1 MPPTIAPVRGGN
13 APHRIVGALST
24 AALIVVVVPQ
34 RNASRAELGRVDTP
48 RHDGF
53 SFSPG
58 TCELGPEF
66 CAATTPRSWTR
77 SEIDLVRG
85 AFDEIE
91 SSDLGRRIVERAVRN
106 GFHTLRRFAQAA
118 HVNAQ
123 GSYDAEPMLAAMT
136 HADDRHS
143 IRTID
148 VTDRF
153 FDRGSARDHF
163 SGDPGYLLTT
173 EILAHELL
181 HAMDLG
187 QRYSGTPEFRRVA
200 RLGTTA
206 AQQEEADRV
215 NLERERLDGEG
226 RYESGWEVSRSFAV
240 LRLRG
245 RLPSVI
251 ALDGYREAFAEF
263 GAHLILDPNARRR
276 LEPRVI
282 RYFDRAMSELP

>member
-13 APHRIVGALST
+13 APRRIAGALSA

-245 RLPSVI
+245 RLPSVL

-276 LEPRVI
+276 LEPRLI
-282 RYFDRAMSELP
+282 RYFDRAMSEPP